1 MPFHEK
7 SAWVMAVTMVAG
19 GGAYFWTIASLSAE
33 LGHLAP
39 PILRTV
45 LVFTVVIIVLA
56 IVGHILIAALSP
68 QDADAAS
75 DERERKIAGKAA
87 HLSGYVLGVGAI
99 GALALYLFT
108 YDGNLMF
115 YIVFGSLILSQL
127 AESAV
132 RILLHRKGVY

>member
-1 MPFHEK
+1 
-7 SAWVMAVTMVAG
+7 MVAG
-19 GGAYFWTIASLSAE
+19 GGAYFWTIAALSAE

-39 PILRTV
+39 PVLRTI
-45 LVFTVVIIVLA
+45 LVFTVVIVVLA
-56 IVGHILIAALSP
+56 IVGHILVAALSP

-99 GALALYLFT
+99 GALALYLIT

-115 YIVFGSLILSQL
+115 YIVFASLILSQL
-127 AESAV
+127 AESVV

>member
-7 SAWVMAVTMVAG
+7 SAWVMAVAMIAG
-19 GGAYFWTIASLSAE
+19 GGAYFWTIAALSAE

-39 PILRTV
+39 PVLRTV
-45 LVFTVVIIVLA
+45 IVFTAVIVVLA
-56 IVGHILIAALSP
+56 VVGHILVAALSA
-68 QDADAAS
+68 QDTNAAS
-75 DERERKIAGKAA
+75 DERERRIAGKAA

-127 AESAV
+127 TEYVV
-132 RILLHRKGVY
+132 RILLHRKGIF